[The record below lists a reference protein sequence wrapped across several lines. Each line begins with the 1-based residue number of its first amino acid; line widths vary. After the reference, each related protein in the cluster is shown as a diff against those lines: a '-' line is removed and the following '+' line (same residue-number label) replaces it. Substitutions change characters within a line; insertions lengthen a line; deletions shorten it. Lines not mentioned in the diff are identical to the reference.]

1 MKKILIPVDS
11 SKYAKRAVEQGIK
24 MAKAFGSQVVLLYV
38 ANIIINY
45 SRYEINLPQDS
56 LLAVIEEEKKYAEA
70 MLNSFKET
78 FGDMADKVEIVI
90 LEGNAVDEIV
100 DYAKESDID
109 MIIVGSHG
117 TGSILRK
124 NSLGSVASK
133 VLHYVDKP
141 VLVVK

>member
-11 SKYAKRAVEQGIK
+11 SEYSKRAVVEGIK

-38 ANIIINY
+38 ANIGINY
-45 SRYEINLPQDS
+45 SRYEINLPPDS
-56 LLAVIEEEKKYAEA
+56 LLAVIEDEKKYAEA

-78 FGDMADKVEIVI
+78 FGDMADRVETVI
-90 LEGNAVDEIV
+90 LEGNAVDEII
-100 DYAKESDID
+100 DYAKESDAD
-109 MIIVGSHG
+109 MIIVGAYG

-124 NSLGSVASK
+124 NFLGGVTSK
-133 VLHYVDKP
+133 VLHHIDKP